1 METTLPNLDPHRPP
15 MVILPF
21 RGSMLSSPPANDA
34 DKSFARS
41 RTKYGLEPE
50 GNVNRSKPARRV
62 AVASILILLLR
73 VREKYPGEA
82 SIGPTCQQRQYIG
95 VVYDIPSLS
104 GLRRRWRAARV
115 VVQVLK
121 PP

>member
-1 METTLPNLDPHRPP
+1 MGTTLPNLDPHRPP

-21 RGSMLSSPPANDA
+21 TGSMLSSPPAKDA
-34 DKSFARS
+34 GKSFARS
-41 RTKYGLEPE
+41 RTKYGLEPD

-82 SIGPTCQQRQYIG
+82 SIGPTVNKDNIL
-95 VVYDIPSLS
+95 V
-104 GLRRRWRAARV
+104 
-115 VVQVLK
+115 
-121 PP
+121 